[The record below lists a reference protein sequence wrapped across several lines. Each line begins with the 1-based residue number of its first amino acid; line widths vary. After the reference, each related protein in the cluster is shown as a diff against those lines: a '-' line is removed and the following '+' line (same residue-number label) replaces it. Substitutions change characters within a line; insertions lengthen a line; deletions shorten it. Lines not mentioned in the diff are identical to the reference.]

1 MKMEIKMTLGHIEKQ
16 KTPQAL
22 IHINHSITE
31 IQYKYWYLLLQNIKT
46 HFEQGGNYD
55 DKGFVSID
63 IVDMERCIGYEIQ
76 RKQLKKDLDALRMA
90 SIILN
95 YLEKDGRPVIHGM
108 GYISEWKINNGK
120 VFYNISN
127 TILNELLSK
136 SGRSMF
142 LLMDWSVFN
151 SLPGKYCGILYKLC
165 KDYAGIKKTPYFSI
179 QNFRDYL
186 GLEDTEYKTFSILN
200 YSVLKPAIEHIN
212 NSENVDIK
220 ITPQLKRENRRVVG
234 LHFDIEYKTN
244 IEKNNQNIA
253 DEDIETAFSESKI
266 ELSATLIKFLE
277 TKTPQQIA
285 YCIQAANVYIDSLL
299 NRGQDANIGSVY
311 FKAIQDDWGQPLM
324 AAEEQEERKRQE
336 QAEEKKKK
344 VQNEEKLRKEAELT
358 AQQQA
363 DKIRKT
369 IDFVLTLDDGQKAEL
384 LNAVREKIYMKK
396 TFDNKLA
403 ESMEALVG
411 AGPFHAEFRT
421 QISRLFNFNFD

>member
-1 MKMEIKMTLGHIEKQ
+1 M
-16 KTPQAL
+16 
-22 IHINHSITE
+22 
-31 IQYKYWYLLLQNIKT
+31 
-46 HFEQGGNYD
+46 
-55 DKGFVSID
+55 
-63 IVDMERCIGYEIQ
+63 
-76 RKQLKKDLDALRMA
+76 DALRMA

-120 VFYNISN
+120 VFYNISD
-127 TILNELLSK
+127 TILNELLLK

-165 KDYAGIKKTPYFSI
+165 KDYAGIGKTPYFTV
-179 QNFRDYL
+179 QEFRHYL
-186 GLEDTEYKTFSILN
+186 GLDDKEYEEFRALKAKII
-200 YSVLKPAIEHIN
+200 KPAIEHIN

-220 ITPQLKRENRRVVG
+220 IIPQLKRENRRVVG

-244 IEKNNQNIA
+244 IEKNNQNMA

-266 ELSATLIKFLE
+266 EPLATLIKFLE
-277 TKTPQQIA
+277 TKTPQQVA
-285 YCIQAANVYIDSLL
+285 YCIQAANGYIDGLL

-311 FKAIQDDWGQPLM
+311 FKAIQDDWGKPLM

-336 QAEEKKKK
+336 RAEEKKKK
-344 VQNEEKLRKEAELT
+344 EELRKEAELT

-363 DKIRKT
+363 DRIRRT
-369 IDFVLTLDDGQKAEL
+369 IDFVLTLNDGQKVEL
-384 LNAVREKIYMKK
+384 
-396 TFDNKLA
+396 F
-403 ESMEALVG
+403 LVG
-411 AGPFHAEFRT
+411 AAPFHAEFRT

>member
-1 MKMEIKMTLGHIEKQ
+1 MLPTKVDKQ

-22 IHINHSITE
+22 IHIRHSLSE
-31 IQYKYWYLLLQNIKT
+31 MQYKYWYLLLQNIKT
-46 HFEQGGNYD
+46 HFEQGGTYD
-55 DKGFVSID
+55 ERGFVAISVKHLEHCLGYVLSI
-63 IVDMERCIGYEIQ
+63 
-76 RKQLKKDLDALRMA
+76 KQLKKDLEALRSA
-90 SIILN
+90 SLILN
-95 YLEKDGRPVIHGM
+95 YLEKDGRPIIHGM
-108 GYISEWKINNGK
+108 GYISEWKIDNGK
-120 VFYNISN
+120 
-127 TILNELLSK
+127 ILYKVSDIIFDELMSER
-136 SGRSMF
+136 GNRMF
-142 LLMDWSVFN
+142 LLMDWMVFN
-151 SLPGKYCGILYKLC
+151 SLPGKYCGVIYKLC
-165 KDYAGIKKTPYFSI
+165 KDYAGIGKTPSFTV
-179 QNFRDYL
+179 QEFRYYL
-186 GLEDTEYKTFSILN
+186 GLDDKEYKEFK
-200 YSVLKPAIEHIN
+200 VLKASIIKPAVEHIN

>member
-1 MKMEIKMTLGHIEKQ
+1 MTSNHIDKQ
-16 KTPQAL
+16 KTPQSL
-22 IHINHSITE
+22 IHMGHSLTE
-31 IQYKYWYLLLQNIKT
+31 MQYKYWYLLLQNIKT
-46 HFEQGGNYD
+46 HFEQGSTYD
-55 DKGFVSID
+55 ERGFVAISVKHLEHCLGYVLSI
-63 IVDMERCIGYEIQ
+63 
-76 RKQLKKDLDALRMA
+76 KQLKKDLDALRSA
-90 SIILN
+90 SLILN
-95 YLEKDGRPVIHGM
+95 YLEKDGRPIIHGM
-108 GYISEWKINNGK
+108 GYISEWKIDNGK
-120 VFYNISN
+120 
-127 TILNELLSK
+127 ILYKVSDIILDELTSER
-136 SGRSMF
+136 GNRMF
-142 LLMDWSVFN
+142 LLMDWMVFN
-151 SLPGKYCGILYKLC
+151 SLPGKYCGVIYKLC
-165 KDYAGIKKTPYFSI
+165 KDYAGIGKTPSFTV
-179 QNFRDYL
+179 QEFRYYL
-186 GLEDTEYKTFSILN
+186 GLDDKEYKEFK
-200 YSVLKPAIEHIN
+200 VLKANIIKPAIEHIN

-311 FKAIQDDWGQPLM
+311 FKAIQDDWGKPLM
-324 AAEEQEERKRQE
+324 AAEEQEKRKRQE

-344 VQNEEKLRKEAELT
+344 VQNEEELRKEAELT

-363 DKIRKT
+363 DRIRRT
-369 IDFVLTLDDGQKAEL
+369 IDFVLTLNDGQKVEL
-384 LNAVREKIYMKK
+384 FNAKK

-411 AGPFHAEFRT
+411 AGPFHDEFRT

>member
-1 MKMEIKMTLGHIEKQ
+1 MC
-16 KTPQAL
+16 
-22 IHINHSITE
+22 SIA
-31 IQYKYWYLLLQNIKT
+31 Y
-46 HFEQGGNYD
+46 
-55 DKGFVSID
+55 
-63 IVDMERCIGYEIQ
+63 
-76 RKQLKKDLDALRMA
+76 
-90 SIILN
+90 
-95 YLEKDGRPVIHGM
+95 
-108 GYISEWKINNGK
+108 
-120 VFYNISN
+120 
-127 TILNELLSK
+127 
-136 SGRSMF
+136 
-142 LLMDWSVFN
+142 
-151 SLPGKYCGILYKLC
+151 
-165 KDYAGIKKTPYFSI
+165 
-179 QNFRDYL
+179 
-186 GLEDTEYKTFSILN
+186 
-200 YSVLKPAIEHIN
+200 
-212 NSENVDIK
+212 
-220 ITPQLKRENRRVVG
+220 RENRRVVG
-234 LHFDIEYKTN
+234 LHFDIEYKTS

-253 DEDIETAFSESKI
+253 DADIETAFSESKI
-266 ELSATLIKFLE
+266 ELSATLIKFLK

-324 AAEEQEERKRQE
+324 AAEEQEKRKRQE

>member
-1 MKMEIKMTLGHIEKQ
+1 MTSNHIDKQ
-16 KTPQAL
+16 KTPQSL
-22 IHINHSITE
+22 IHMGHSLTE
-31 IQYKYWYLLLQNIKT
+31 MQYKYWYLLLQNIKT
-46 HFEQGGNYD
+46 HFEQGSTYD
-55 DKGFVSID
+55 ERGFVAISVKHLEHCLGYVLSI
-63 IVDMERCIGYEIQ
+63 
-76 RKQLKKDLDALRMA
+76 KQLKKDLDALRSA
-90 SIILN
+90 SLILN
-95 YLEKDGRPVIHGM
+95 YLEKDGRPIIHGM
-108 GYISEWKINNGK
+108 GYISEWKIDNGK
-120 VFYNISN
+120 
-127 TILNELLSK
+127 ILYKVSDIILDELTSER
-136 SGRSMF
+136 GNRMF
-142 LLMDWSVFN
+142 LLMDWMVFN
-151 SLPGKYCGILYKLC
+151 SLPGKYCGVIYKLC
-165 KDYAGIKKTPYFSI
+165 KDYAGIGKTPSFTV
-179 QNFRDYL
+179 QEFRYYL
-186 GLEDTEYKTFSILN
+186 GLDDKEYKEFK
-200 YSVLKPAIEHIN
+200 VLKANIIKPAIEHIN

-253 DEDIETAFSESKI
+253 DDDIETAFSESKI

-311 FKAIQDDWGQPLM
+311 FKAIQDDWGKPLM
-324 AAEEQEERKRQE
+324 AAEEQEKRKRQE

-344 VQNEEKLRKEAELT
+344 VQNEEELRKEAELT

-363 DKIRKT
+363 DRIRRT
-369 IDFVLTLDDGQKAEL
+369 IDFVLTLNDGQKVEL
-384 LNAVREKIYMKK
+384 FNAKK

-411 AGPFHAEFRT
+411 AGPFHDEFRT